1 MKTKTIAERA
11 QDFYGAVFDQDLL
24 HLMDVA
30 DGLKQ
35 PNKRER
41 EQYNFA
47 ADYPEDVARQAVE
60 EHAYGI
66 DKETVYYVTLA
77 GGGPAARLRVTLD
90 ECGEV
95 ASASL
100 QFCDWFEPWTD
111 APDQDSELVERY
123 ARLLGVGSWVEG

>member
-1 MKTKTIAERA
+1 MTTKTIEERA
-11 QDFYGAVFDQDLL
+11 QDFYDAVFDTDLL

-30 DGLKQ
+30 DGLKR

-41 EQYNFA
+41 ETYFFDG
-47 ADYPEDVARQAVE
+47 DYPDERAREAIE
-60 EHAYGI
+60 EQAYGI

-90 ECGEV
+90 EHGEV
-95 ASASL
+95 ETATL

-111 APDQDSELVERY
+111 APNQDRELMERY
-123 ARLLGVGSWVEG
+123 ARLLGVGFWAEA